1 MALPPLTLLW
11 VVPALPLAGFV
22 VNGALALV
30 APGAKRAVSLVGVGV
45 LVLAFAAAALAV
57 LELAQRHAAAPLVVQ
72 YWDWLPVGEL
82 QVAFALP
89 LDQPSAVTILVVPG
103 VAALTQLFRI
113 VSTPD

>member
-57 LELAQRHAAAPLVVQ
+57 L
-72 YWDWLPVGEL
+72 
-82 QVAFALP
+82 
-89 LDQPSAVTILVVPG
+89 
-103 VAALTQLFRI
+103 
-113 VSTPD
+113 